1 MCQTVKSLT
10 KTQISLFLAQ
20 HQNSFSL
27 TVDLSLNK
35 WISTRLKL
43 WFKNDQ
49 CIRIFDFPNSTHIHT

>member
-10 KTQISLFLAQ
+10 KTQIYLFLAQ
-20 HQNSFSL
+20 DQNSFSL

-35 WISTRLKL
+35 WISTRLKF

-49 CIRIFDFPNSTHIHT
+49 ELELHKNF